1 MAISA
6 KDVADL
12 RAKTGVGMMDCKKAL
27 AETNGNFD
35 EAIKLLREKGLAV
48 AAKKADRIAAEGVVD
63 ILYDEA
69 SNTAVMLEAN
79 IETDFAAKGEKFQTF
94 VKGCLNVVLKEK
106 PGNIDELL
114 TKPFG
119 DGLTVDE
126 ALKEIT
132 LVVGEKITIRRF
144 IIVEGVV
151 STYVHNKGAIG
162 VIVKVDADEKAL
174 ADAGFN
180 EFKKNL
186 ALQIASMNPIYVS
199 RDDVPASV
207 IAEEKEIIS
216 TQIKNDEAN
225 AKKPENVI
233 EKMVEGK
240 IRKYFEDNCLLEQGY
255 VKEDKLSVEKYID
268 NYKKQA
274 GGEVKVVTFYRF
286 EKGEG
291 IQKREDNFAEEIAQ
305 LTGQK

>member
-27 AETNGNFD
+27 EETNGNFD

-48 AAKKADRIAAEGVVD
+48 AAKKADRIAAEGIVD

-69 SNTAVMLEAN
+69 SNTAVMAEVN
-79 IETDFAAKGEKFQTF
+79 SETDFVAKNESFQAF
-94 VKGCLNVVLKEK
+94 VKGCLKVILKEK
-106 PGNIDELL
+106 PADVAELL
-114 TKPFG
+114 TKSFG
-119 DGLTVDE
+119 NGLTVDE
-126 ALKEIT
+126 ALKE
-132 LVVGEKITIRRF
+132 LVMTIKENLSVRRF
-144 IIVEGVV
+144 VIVEGIV

-162 VIVKVDADEKAL
+162 VIVKVDADGKAL
-174 ADAGFN
+174 ADGGFN

-186 ALQIASMNPIYVS
+186 ALQIASMSPVYVS

-207 IAEEKEIIS
+207 IEEEREIVT

-225 AKKPENVI
+225 AKKPANVI
-233 EKMVEGK
+233 EKMVDGK
-240 IRKYFEDNCLLEQGY
+240 IRKYYEDNCLLEQGY
-255 VKEDKLSVEKYID
+255 VKEDKISVGGYIE
-268 NYKKQA
+268 NYKKQV
-274 GGEVKVVTFYRF
+274 GGEIKIEAFYRF

-291 IQKREDNFAEEIAQ
+291 IQKREDDFAEEIAQ
-305 LTGQK
+305 LTGKK